1 MLPTCPR
8 VGGDSGVVVVLVIII
23 VVGAALVLVW
33 RIESP
38 NKFLVLV
45 LNPSAALKQTSS
57 DSVSCG
63 HCYCCWLF
71 SSLRA
76 AAILRHH
83 HLGSSSSIIH
93 SLLPNRVALLRE
105 SFVLKSPR
113 RGLEY
118 GHPVDPRARDTS
130 PAHTIQRARIPERQL
145 ERDSEPLVI
154 RPRGGKIAW
163 K

>member
-23 VVGAALVLVW
+23 VVGAAFVLVW

-57 DSVSCG
+57 DSVSSG
-63 HCYCCWLF
+63 HYCWLF

-76 AAILRHH
+76 ATILRHH

-130 PAHTIQRARIPERQL
+130 PAHTIQRARIPESQL